1 MESFFFIIFERIVC
15 KKAFQTNYFY
25 YKSLIITM
33 KTEIVYPK
41 EKYLWKYLDLYKFL
55 SLVQSKQLYFSCLN
69 DFDDVMELAPKS
81 LSYYIG
87 INKRIADVRPESRNN
102 NIPSHE
108 YDNKQF
114 HILDAL
120 EGLRRVREKLFCS
133 SFYSAEGESK
143 AMWNIY
149 SGIDGIALK
158 FKSSLLIDYIYNYY
172 NQHLKDDYLISSDY
186 VKYES
191 IIEARAY
198 DDDGNIILDKSIPG
212 PFVKDNS
219 YSHENEYRIILESKS
234 ESKRPIVNIDDFKNL
249 KFEIYVNADID
260 DWKVDVINGLIKD
273 VLPETTVKKSKF
285 VTKSLIEKYQK
296 NYLRKIL
303 DKTGYYKIPD

>member
-1 MESFFFIIFERIVC
+1 
-15 KKAFQTNYFY
+15 
-25 YKSLIITM
+25 
-33 KTEIVYPK
+33 
-41 EKYLWKYLDLYKFL
+41 
-55 SLVQSKQLYFSCLN
+55 LN

-81 LSYYIG
+81 LSYFIG
-87 INKRIADVRPESRNN
+87 INKRIVDVRPESRNS
-102 NIPSHE
+102 NIPSYE

-120 EGLRRVREKLFCS
+120 EGLRREREKLYCS

-158 FKSSLLIDYIYNYY
+158 FESSLLIDFIYSYY
-172 NQHLKDDYLISSDY
+172 NLHLKSDYFISSDY
-186 VKYES
+186 VKYEN

-198 DDDGNIILDKSIPG
+198 DDGGNIILDKSMSG

-234 ESKRPIVNIDDFKNL
+234 ESKRPIVKIDDFKNL
-249 KFEIYVNADID
+249 KFEIYVNADIE

-296 NYLRKIL
+296 NYLRKVL
-303 DKTGYYKIPD
+303 DKIGYYKIPD